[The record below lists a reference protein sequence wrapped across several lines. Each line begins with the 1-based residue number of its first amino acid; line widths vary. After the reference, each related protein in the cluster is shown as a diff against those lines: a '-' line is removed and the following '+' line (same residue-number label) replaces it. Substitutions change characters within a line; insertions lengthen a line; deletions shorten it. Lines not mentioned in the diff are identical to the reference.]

1 MSGRYLATNFIVKS
15 SRCQFFFKMSFILLC
30 MCANGNFI
38 VYNRGNLFDLAN
50 IQVLEGT
57 AVFKI
62 NPIIAFTSCYFFF
75 SSVFLPFQMIFFFW
89 MKSDAFN
96 EQKALKV
103 FCIVVRLMQNWQMK
117 TVKEIITFACKFR
130 AFSDHRKYSAID
142 KRDKTWEN
150 KDEKHH

>member
-15 SRCQFFFKMSFILLC
+15 SLCQFFFKMSFILLC

-38 VYNRGNLFDLAN
+38 VYNRGNLFDVAN

-75 SSVFLPFQMIFFFW
+75 SSVFLFKQMIFFFF
-89 MKSDAFN
+89 FN
-96 EQKALKV
+96 EIKCFQWTKSIESFLY
-103 FCIVVRLMQNWQMK
+103 CCTSYMELTNEDSEGNNYLCLYI
-117 TVKEIITFACKFR
+117 
-130 AFSDHRKYSAID
+130 
-142 KRDKTWEN
+142 
-150 KDEKHH
+150 

>member
-75 SSVFLPFQMIFFFW
+75 LQYSFLFKWFFFW